1 MRNKPTFLQWIV
13 SFGVGFSPVLPGTL
27 GSLVGML
34 FYFCVASSVPL
45 YTLAFVVLSGI
56 GILASRSVLKLTAE
70 KDPSWI
76 VIDEAIG
83 IMVTFFGIAPR
94 VPMLVIG
101 FALFRFLDSTKVFP
115 LNRLERLKGEWGVL
129 LDDVGAGLYANFAL
143 HLLLRLTS

>member
-1 MRNKPTFLQWIV
+1 MRNKPVFLKAIV
-13 SFGVGFSPVLPGTL
+13 SLGVGYSPVLPGTL

-34 FYFCVASSVPL
+34 LYFCVASSVTW
-45 YTLAFVVLSGI
+45 YTVAFVVLSGI
-56 GILASRSVLKLTAE
+56 GILASRAILKLTAE

-83 IMVTFFGIAPR
+83 ILVTFFGIAPR
-94 VPMLVIG
+94 ISILVIG

-115 LNRLERLKGEWGVL
+115 LNRLEMLKGEWGVL
-129 LDDVGAGLYANFAL
+129 LDDVGAGLYANLAL